1 MCIVHLWKCNLE
13 NKKHKF
19 FCTHVRLSHPVN
31 HAHMVCARLCVFTL
45 PHISLPCA
53 ALSPS
58 LPTAH
63 NSLHWLWI
71 ELQFLN
77 CRPILVFID
86 DRLFSSALQMLWHIK
101 RHKLWR
107 AARIFQIRAHGG
119 TYHFHSNRNYIHS
132 VGNFCTF
139 LLHIWPYL

>member
-101 RHKLWR
+101 RHKPWR
-107 AARIFQIRAHGG
+107 AARIF
-119 TYHFHSNRNYIHS
+119 SNTCSRWYVLLS
-132 VGNFCTF
+132 YQSKLQPLCWWFCTF
-139 LLHIWPYL
+139 LSHIWPYL